1 MHPGPPTSRTG
12 TEVDR
17 RLAEWGI
24 PDGQRALALSVS
36 LYQSAVFG
44 ALPLS
49 TRVVMAPLTRTRAD
63 DDGVPTETMVEY
75 YRQRAGFGL
84 ILTEGTWPAA
94 EGKSYS
100 GQPGIVTPEQIEGW
114 RRIADAVHE
123 AGGTIVMQLMHGGR
137 VSHPAISGQPRVVAP
152 SALAAPGE
160 THTPEGKAAMP
171 VAHALTLD
179 EIPEVVEQ
187 FAQAARNAI
196 AAGLDGVEVH
206 GANGYLVHEFLSP
219 VSNVRDDLYGGS
231 PENRARFAI
240 EVVEAV
246 AAAVG
251 ADRTGIR
258 LSPQHNIQG
267 VLEEDDDDALATYL
281 ALAERIAPLGLAFID
296 VLSAAP
302 TSELVQRIRRTAGA
316 PMIVNSGFTAPTT
329 RDEAETLVSEEW
341 ADAVAAGRPAIANP
355 DLVER
360 WRQDAELNEPR
371 PALFYGRTADGYTDY
386 PSLEVARADVG

>member
-1 MHPGPPTSRTG
+1 M
-12 TEVDR
+12 
-17 RLAEWGI
+17 
-24 PDGQRALALSVS
+24 S
-36 LYQSAVFG
+36 LTVTLYEPAAFG

-49 TRVVMAPLTRTRAD
+49 NRVVMAPLTRTRAD
-63 DDGVPTETMVEY
+63 DAGVPTEPMVEY
-75 YRQRAGFGL
+75 YRQRAGLGL
-84 ILTEGTWPAA
+84 IITEGTWPAA

-100 GQPGIVTPEQIEGW
+100 GQPGIVTAEQIEGW
-114 RRIADAVHE
+114 RLIADTVHE

-137 VSHPAISGQPRVVAP
+137 VSHPAISGEPRVVAP

-179 EIPEVVEQ
+179 EIPGVVEQ

-196 AAGLDGVEVH
+196 AAGIDGVEVH

-219 VSNVRDDLYGGS
+219 VSNVRDDRYGGS

-240 EVVEAV
+240 EVTTAV

-267 VLEEDDDDALATYL
+267 VLEEDDADALATYL
-281 ALAERIAPLGLAFID
+281 AVAEGLAPLDLAFVD
-296 VLSAAP
+296 VLNAAP
-302 TSELVQRIRRTAGA
+302 TSELVQRIRRTLGA
-316 PMIVNSGFTAPTT
+316 PLIINSGFAAPTS
-329 RDEAETLVSEEW
+329 RDEAETLVAEGW

-371 PALFYGRTADGYTDY
+371 PALFYGRTAEGYTDY
-386 PSLEVARADVG
+386 PSLEVARADAS

>member
-1 MHPGPPTSRTG
+1 MTLFEPAT
-12 TEVDR
+12 
-17 RLAEWGI
+17 
-24 PDGQRALALSVS
+24 
-36 LYQSAVFG
+36 FG
-44 ALPLS
+44 ALSLS
-49 TRVVMAPLTRTRAD
+49 NRVVMAPLTRTRAD

-75 YRQRAGFGL
+75 YRQRAGQGL

-94 EGKSYS
+94 EGKSYP
-100 GQPGIVTPEQIEGW
+100 GQPGIVTPAQIEGW

-137 VSHPAISGQPRVVAP
+137 VSHPAISGESRVVAP

-160 THTPEGKAAMP
+160 THTPEGKSAMP
-171 VAHALTLD
+171 VAHALTAE
-179 EIPEVVEQ
+179 EIPQVIEQ

-219 VSNVRDDLYGGS
+219 VSNIREDRYGGS

-240 EVVEAV
+240 EVTEAV
-246 AAAVG
+246 VAAVG

-267 VLEEDDDDALATYL
+267 VLEEDDADARATYS
-281 ALAERIAPLGLAFID
+281 ALAEGLAPLGLAFVDI
-296 VLSAAP
+296 LNASP
-302 TSELVQRIRRTAGA
+302 TGELVQHIRRAVGA
-316 PMIVNSGFTAPTT
+316 PLIINSGFAEPTS
-329 RDEAETLVSEEW
+329 RDEAETLVSEGW
-341 ADAVAAGRPAIANP
+341 AEAVAVGRAVIANP

-360 WRQDAELNEPR
+360 WRQDAELNDAR
-371 PALFYGRTADGYTDY
+371 PQLFYGRTGEGYTDY
-386 PSLEVARADVG
+386 PSLEAARATA

>member
-1 MHPGPPTSRTG
+1 M
-12 TEVDR
+12 
-17 RLAEWGI
+17 
-24 PDGQRALALSVS
+24 S
-36 LYQSAVFG
+36 LFEPAAFG

-49 TRVVMAPLTRTRAD
+49 NRVVMAPLTRTRAD
-63 DDGVPTETMVEY
+63 DEGVPTETMVEY
-75 YRQRAGFGL
+75 YRQRAGQGL
-84 ILTEGTWPAA
+84 IITEGTWPAA
-94 EGKSYS
+94 EGKSYP
-100 GQPGIVTPEQIEGW
+100 GQPGIVTPAQIEGW

-137 VSHPAISGQPRVVAP
+137 VSHPAISGEPRVVAP

-187 FAQAARNAI
+187 FVQAARNAI

-206 GANGYLVHEFLSP
+206 GANGYLVQEFLSP
-219 VSNVRDDLYGGS
+219 VSNIRDDRYGGS

-240 EVVEAV
+240 EVTTAV
-246 AAAVG
+246 AEAVG

-267 VLEEDDDDALATYL
+267 VLEEDDADALATYL
-281 ALAERIAPLGLAFID
+281 AVAEGLAPLGLAFVDI
-296 VLSAAP
+296 LNAAP
-302 TSELVQRIRRTAGA
+302 TSELVQRIRRTLGA
-316 PMIVNSGFTAPTT
+316 PLIINSGFAEPTS
-329 RDEAETLVSEEW
+329 RDEATALVTDGW
-341 ADAVAAGRPAIANP
+341 ADAVAAGRPVIANP

-371 PALFYGRTADGYTDY
+371 PALFYGRTAEGYTDY
-386 PSLEVARADVG
+386 PSLESVRSGA